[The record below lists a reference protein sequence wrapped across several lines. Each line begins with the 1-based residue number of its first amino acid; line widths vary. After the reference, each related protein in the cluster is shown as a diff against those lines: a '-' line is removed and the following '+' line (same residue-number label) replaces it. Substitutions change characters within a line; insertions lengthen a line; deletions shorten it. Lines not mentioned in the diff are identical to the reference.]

1 MSSIFESNYL
11 TNMKRSLLSVM
22 ISIIALS
29 GFSQGEDFATAT
41 PFTVTCIASF
51 SATGCGATTYNLGA
65 STSVQAPQNGTMSN
79 DVWWSFVAPAELVKI
94 KVCSPTFDAAI
105 ELWSSSTVN
114 VSSVNLTSNTGATG
128 KEYFCTGGLT
138 TGSTYYVRVGRVSG
152 TGAGTFGLSVEH
164 NKVEVNSSYTPSPP
178 GYSCYSPGLNIK
190 RTNTCATPLGSTRW
204 KFVDQFGNETICLGA
219 GDQPIASC
227 GDFCLD
233 GSTYTVYVEVRANDV
248 ECGNIFW
255 GYSVGKPMTMCSSS
269 CFTITAPANNEI
281 IPNFANYNFTVG
293 GSAGYEYNWKFT
305 TDNGNTEFC
314 SGWITIANLN
324 PFTNPAIGNCLT
336 YNKIYQVQV
345 KARYCDSEPEP
356 DWCPP
361 KTFVTGPFPYITVSS
376 GNCCLWR
383 NKNGGT
389 INANAVLGVDQY
401 RWRFTPIDP
410 CSATPLQPIGPA
422 CATAWNA
429 SSAVNPNGVSCVTAG
444 TTYLV
449 QVQGRQLASTCG
461 SCIGSNVNIPGL
473 QSDWGPACI
482 IAFRTTG
489 SPAVG
494 TPIGC
499 YCTPGMP
506 EVEAPGDELNYVM
519 DYSVDRNLGVMS
531 TTITG
536 KKLVAVDLTATEL
549 EGNGVLRIYNM
560 NGQVMYEQ
568 NVYDVGNLSYF
579 TIDIE
584 EKISAGIYIVSVVTD
599 SGAVSDKIMIGQ
611 D

>member
-1 MSSIFESNYL
+1 
-11 TNMKRSLLSVM
+11 MKRGLLSVLM
-22 ISIIALS
+22 AFIAMS

-41 PFTVTCIASF
+41 PFTVTCITSF

-65 STSVQAPQNGTMSN
+65 TTSGQLPANGTMSN

-105 ELWSSSTVN
+105 ELWLDFDSMISDVD
-114 VSSVNLTSNTGATG
+114 LTANTGVTG

-138 TGSTYYVRVGRVSG
+138 TGSTYYVRVGRVTG

-164 NKVEVNSSYTPSPP
+164 NKVEVNPTYTPAPP
-178 GYSCYSPGLNIK
+178 GQPCYLPGLSIK

-204 KFVDQFGNETICLGA
+204 KFVAFDGTETICVGV

-227 GDFCLD
+227 GEFCLD
-233 GSTYTVYVEVRANDV
+233 GSTYTVYVEVRANDA

-255 GYSVGKPMTMCSSS
+255 GYSAGKPMTMCNST
-269 CFTITAPANNEI
+269 CLQITSPSNNQVL
-281 IPNFANYNFTVG
+281 PNFLTTNFSVAG
-293 GSAGYEYNWKFT
+293 LAGYEYNWRFT
-305 TDNGNTEFC
+305 TDNGNTQFC
-314 SGWITIANLN
+314 SGWITTANFQPNAIPAIANCIT
-324 PFTNPAIGNCLT
+324 F
-336 YNKIYQVQV
+336 NKIYQVQV
-345 KARYCDSEPEP
+345 KAKYCDSEAEPE
-356 DWCPP
+356 WCPP
-361 KTFVTGPFPYITVSS
+361 ISFVTGPFPYITVSS

-410 CSATPLQPIGPA
+410 CSANPLQPIGPA
-422 CATAWNA
+422 CATAWN
-429 SSAVNPNGVSCVTAG
+429 SSSTVNPNGVSCITAG
-444 TTYLV
+444 STYLV
-449 QVQGRQLASTCG
+449 QVQGRQLASTCASCTG
-461 SCIGSNVNIPGL
+461 SSINIPSL

-482 IAFRTTG
+482 IAFRTSG

-519 DYSVDRNLGVMS
+519 DYSVDRNMGVMS

-536 KKLVAVDLTATEL
+536 KKLVAVDLSATEL
-549 EGNGVLRIYNM
+549 EGNGLLRIFNM

-584 EKISAGIYIVSVVTD
+584 TKISAGIYIISVVTD